1 METDSK
7 QINRSICM
15 ILPRNS
21 DAVEKIE
28 MMIEEERGD
37 QVDRNYRLPD

>member
-1 METDSK
+1 
-7 QINRSICM
+7 M

-37 QVDRNYRLPD
+37 RVDKNYRLPD

>member
-1 METDSK
+1 
-7 QINRSICM
+7 M